1 MHTFQSSK
9 WIKENKFSLQIGE
22 QRTEEEEVSRRI
34 LQRQIYTLLHSF
46 SVSRCHLKTVLY
58 ENKMDSQ
65 ENESELL
72 ERCRIERLQIVNKY
86 DIGRDE
92 GAKIDDWEDP
102 KYEEYHQRDRFG
114 FYQ

>member
-1 MHTFQSSK
+1 
-9 WIKENKFSLQIGE
+9 
-22 QRTEEEEVSRRI
+22 
-34 LQRQIYTLLHSF
+34 
-46 SVSRCHLKTVLY
+46 
-58 ENKMDSQ
+58 MDSQ

-72 ERCRIERLQIVNKY
+72 ERCRVERLQIVNKY